1 MVVTE
6 RSAALATRSLS
17 WRALGS
23 TATVYAPQ
31 GRAFAAY
38 AAVAPLLER
47 VDHLASRFR
56 SDSELTRINRRAG
69 EWTPISGGFLEL
81 LHAALR
87 AAAETGGA
95 VDPTLGADLAAL
107 GYDRDFS
114 ELPTVGRSCP
124 LTAPPPTARRRA
136 GPRWESIE
144 LDEGRAAI
152 RIPGSIR
159 LDLGATAKAAAADQC
174 AKAAHAAT
182 DQPVLVSLGGDIATA
197 GPAPAGGWAVA
208 ISGDHRDDP
217 AEAAQTITIAGGGL
231 ATSSLL
237 VRRWRRQ
244 GQVLHHV
251 LDPTHGGPVTPRW
264 SMVSVV
270 APTCLEANTAST
282 ASLVLGE
289 RAPDWL
295 AARALPARLV
305 AVDGS
310 VRVVGG
316 WPR

>member
-1 MVVTE
+1 MAVAE
-6 RSAALATRSLS
+6 RSVEPTRLLS

-31 GRAFAAY
+31 GRAYAAY
-38 AAVAPLLER
+38 VAAAQVLER
-47 VDHLASRFR
+47 VDRLASRFR
-56 SDSELTRINRRAG
+56 SDSELTLINRRAG

-95 VDPTLGADLAAL
+95 VDPTLGSDLAAL

-114 ELPTVGRSCP
+114 ELPAVSRSYP
-124 LTAPPPTARRRA
+124 LTAPTPTARRRP

-144 LDEGRAAI
+144 VDEGRPAI
-152 RIPGSIR
+152 RMPGSVR
-159 LDLGATAKAAAADQC
+159 LDLGATAKARAADEC
-174 AKAAHAAT
+174 AEAAHAAT
-182 DQPVLVSLGGDIATA
+182 GQPVLVSLGGDIATA
-197 GPAPAGGWAVA
+197 GPAPADGWAVA
-208 ISGDHRDDP
+208 ISADHRDDP
-217 AEAAQTITIAGGGL
+217 AEAAQTIRIAGGGL

-251 LDPTHGGPVTPRW
+251 LDPTHGGPVAPRW
-264 SMVSVV
+264 SVVSVV
-270 APTCLEANTAST
+270 APTCVQANTAST
-282 ASLVLGE
+282 ASLVLGD

-295 AARALPARLV
+295 TARGLPARLV

-310 VRVVGG
+310 IRVVRG

>member
-1 MVVTE
+1 MVMTE

-23 TATVYAPQ
+23 TATVYVPQ
-31 GRAFAAY
+31 GGAFAAY
-38 AAVAPLLER
+38 VAVASVLER
-47 VDHLASRFR
+47 VDRLASRFR
-56 SDSELTRINRRAG
+56 PDSELTRINQRAG
-69 EWTPISGGFLEL
+69 EWTSISGGFLEL
-81 LHAALR
+81 LDAALG
-87 AAAETGGA
+87 AAVQTGGA

-114 ELPTVGRSCP
+114 QLPTVARSYP
-124 LTAPPPTARRRA
+124 LTAPSPTARRRA

-144 LDEGRAAI
+144 VDEGRSAI
-152 RIPGSIR
+152 RIPGSVR
-159 LDLGATAKAAAADQC
+159 LDLGATAKAEAADRC
-174 AKAAHAAT
+174 AEAAHAAT
-182 DQPVLVSLGGDIATA
+182 GESVLVSLGGDIATA
-197 GPAPAGGWAVA
+197 GPPPAGGWAVA

-217 AEAAQTITIAGGGL
+217 AGAAQTITIEGGGL

-244 GQVLHHV
+244 GHVLHHV
-251 LDPTHGGPVTPRW
+251 LDPTHGGPVLPRW

-270 APTCLEANTAST
+270 AATCLQANAAST
-282 ASLVLGE
+282 ASLVLGA

-295 AARALPARLV
+295 TAHGLPARLV
-305 AVDGS
+305 AADGS

>member
-1 MVVTE
+1 VRHASRLM
-6 RSAALATRSLS
+6 S
-17 WRALGS
+17 WQALGS

-31 GRAFAAY
+31 GGAFAAY
-38 AAVAPLLER
+38 AAVAPALQR
-47 VDHLASRFR
+47 VDRLASRFR
-56 SDSELTRINRRAG
+56 SDSELTLVNRHAG
-69 EWTPISGGFLEL
+69 EWTPVSDGFLEL

-87 AAAETGGA
+87 AAVETDGA

-114 ELPTVGRSCP
+114 ELPTVSRSHP
-124 LTAPPPTARRRA
+124 LTAPPPSARRRA
-136 GPRWESIE
+136 RPRWESIE
-144 LDEGRAAI
+144 VDERPPAI
-152 RIPGSIR
+152 RIPGSVR
-159 LDLGATAKAAAADQC
+159 LDLGATAKAEAADRC
-174 AKAAHAAT
+174 AEAAHAAT
-182 DQPVLVSLGGDIATA
+182 GEPVLVSLGGDIATA

-217 AEAAQTITIAGGGL
+217 AEAPQTIAIEGGGL

-237 VRRWRRQ
+237 VRRWQRQ

-251 LDPTHGGPVTPRW
+251 LDPTHGGPVTPYW
-264 SMVSVV
+264 SMVSVA
-270 APTCLEANTAST
+270 APTCLAANTAST
-282 ASLVLGE
+282 ASLVLGD

-295 AARALPARLV
+295 TAHGLPARLV

>member
-1 MVVTE
+1 MLVE
-6 RSAALATRSLS
+6 RWSVAQATRLLS
-17 WRALGS
+17 WQALGS

-38 AAVAPLLER
+38 AAIAPLLEC
-47 VDHLASRFR
+47 VDHMASRFR
-56 SDSELTRINRRAG
+56 SDSELTLINRHAG
-69 EWTPISGGFLEL
+69 GWTPVSDGFLAL
-81 LHAALR
+81 LHVAVR
-87 AAAETGGA
+87 AAAETDGA

-114 ELPTVGRSCP
+114 ELSRVSRSCP
-124 LTAPPPTARRRA
+124 LTAPLPTAKRRVR
-136 GPRWESIE
+136 PRWESIE
-144 LDEGRAAI
+144 VDDRRSAI
-152 RIPGSIR
+152 RIPGSVQ
-159 LDLGATAKAAAADQC
+159 LDLGATAKADAADWC
-174 AKAAHAAT
+174 AEAAHHAT
-182 DQPVLVSLGGDIATA
+182 GESVLVSLGGDIATA
-197 GPAPAGGWAVA
+197 GPPPAAGWTVA

-217 AEAAQTITIAGGGL
+217 AEAAQTITIEGGGL

-244 GQVLHHV
+244 GHVLHHV
-251 LDPTHGGPVTPRW
+251 LDPTHGGPVLPRW

-270 APTCLEANTAST
+270 APTCLQANTAST

-295 AARALPARLV
+295 TAHGLPARLV

-310 VRVVGG
+310 VRLVGG
-316 WPR
+316 WPQ

>member
-114 ELPTVGRSCP
+114 ELPMVGRSCP

-144 LDEGRAAI
+144 LDEARAAI

-270 APTCLEANTAST
+270 ALTCLEANTAST

>member
-1 MVVTE
+1 MGVAQ
-6 RSAALATRSLS
+6 RSAALASRSLS

-23 TATVYAPQ
+23 TATVYAPH
-31 GRAFAAY
+31 GGISAAY
-38 AAVAPLLER
+38 TAVAPLLER
-47 VDHLASRFR
+47 VDRLASRFR

-69 EWTPISGGFLEL
+69 EWTPISDAFLEL

-87 AAAETGGA
+87 AAAETDGA

-114 ELPTVGRSCP
+114 ELPTVGRSYP
-124 LTAPPPTARRRA
+124 LTAAPPTARRQA

-144 LDEGRAAI
+144 VDEGRPAI
-152 RIPGSIR
+152 RIPGSVR
-159 LDLGATAKAAAADQC
+159 LDLGATAKAQAADQC
-174 AKAAHAAT
+174 AEAAHAAT

-197 GPAPAGGWAVA
+197 GPAPADGWAVA

-217 AEAAQTITIAGGGL
+217 AEATQTITIAGGGL

-237 VRRWRRQ
+237 VRRWRRH
-244 GQVLHHV
+244 GHVLHHV

-270 APTCLEANTAST
+270 AGTCLEANTAST
-282 ASLVLGE
+282 ASLVLGG
-289 RAPDWL
+289 RAPEWL
-295 AARALPARLV
+295 TAHGLPARLV